1 VSHRFPNLAI
11 VRGSDGAVLSGPTV
25 INSNYAISP
34 DVQAIGGRWLV
45 VWQRNYWNN
54 DFHCDA

>member
-1 VSHRFPNLAI
+1 
-11 VRGSDGAVLSGPTV
+11 V